1 MVLNEWMDRFVWWY
15 VGFWKRLSVGGKR
28 WRPVLVLLV
37 AQALTDI
44 AADKKIEDAVLAC
57 AYLCELVH
65 NGSLVVDDIE
75 DDSKMRRGKPCIHLI
90 YNTDVAVNAG
100 NAMYFMP
107 LNVIKG
113 LRKAGFSEETVLRAY
128 ELYSEELINLHV
140 GQGLDIWWHSGK
152 KQPNVDEYLQMCAY
166 KTGTLARLSA
176 KLSALVAG
184 ADAKQIEAFGRFAEA
199 IGVAFQI
206 QDDLLNIAGDK
217 FAEKIAVKGE
227 DVHEGKRTLM
237 VIHATEHATPEKAK
251 RLDEILRLHT
261 NDQALINEA
270 IDIMVE
276 AKSLEYATQVA
287 RDIVTKA
294 WAELESS
301 LPTENQAKSRLRAF
315 ANYLIQRDY

>member
-1 MVLNEWMDRFVWWY
+1 MCSVRGMVV
-15 VGFWKRLSVGGKR
+15 SVGGKR

-37 AQALTDI
+37 AQAL
-44 AADKKIEDAVLAC
+44 ADLSKDKRIEDAALSC

-107 LNVIKG
+107 LHVIKG
-113 LRKAGFSEETVLRAY
+113 LKKNGFSDAVVMRAY
-128 ELYSEELINLHV
+128 ELYSEELINLHI

-152 KQPNVDEYLQMCAY
+152 KQPNVEEYLQMCAY

-217 FAEKIAVKGE
+217 FASKIAVKGE
-227 DVHEGKRTLM
+227 DIHEGKRTLM
-237 VIHATEHATPEKAK
+237 VIHAAKHATPAKAA
-251 RLDEILRLHT
+251 RLEDILLLHT

-276 AKSLEYATQVA
+276 TKSLDYARDVA
-287 RDIVTKA
+287 KDIVTKA
-294 WAELESS
+294 WADVQSILPHES
-301 LPTENQAKSRLRAF
+301 QAKNRLRMF
-315 ANYLIQRDY
+315 ADYLIQRDF

>member
-1 MVLNEWMDRFVWWY
+1 MTAFTLVSQSSSY
-15 VGFWKRLSVGGKR
+15 GAGGKR
-28 WRPVLVLLV
+28 WRPVLVMLV
-37 AQALTDI
+37 AQALTDLS
-44 AADKKIEDAVLAC
+44 ADKKIEDAAMSC

-75 DDSKMRRGKPCIHLI
+75 DDSKMRRGKPCLHLI

-113 LRKAGFSEETVLRAY
+113 LRKAGFSEELVLRAY

-227 DVHEGKRTLM
+227 DIHEGKRTLM
-237 VIHATEHATPEKAK
+237 VIHATEHATPEKSK

-270 IDIMVE
+270 IDILVE
-276 AKSLEYATQVA
+276 AKSLDYAAEVA
-287 RDIVTKA
+287 KDIVLKA
-294 WAELESS
+294 WTELESS
-301 LPTENQAKSRLRAF
+301 LPTENQAKARLRIF